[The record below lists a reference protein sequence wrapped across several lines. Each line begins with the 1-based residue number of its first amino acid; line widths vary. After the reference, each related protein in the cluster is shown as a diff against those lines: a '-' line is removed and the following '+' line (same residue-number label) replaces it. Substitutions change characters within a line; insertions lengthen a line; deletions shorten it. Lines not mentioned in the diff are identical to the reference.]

1 LRPCPFRTTGQA
13 LVPPLLRYR
22 AHELIVIDPFEAA
35 LQVAVDHRTLTRR
48 DDRLLDQPVQTG

>member
-1 LRPCPFRTTGQA
+1 M
-13 LVPPLLRYR
+13 
-22 AHELIVIDPFEAA
+22 VIDPVETA